1 MKHAL
6 VDTLESIAKE
16 AEGDNITVA
25 EINQA
30 LRYRGFGTILIAPSL
45 LMVLPTGAIP
55 GMPFICGMLIF
66 AITIQVAFGKRSPW
80 IPKAIKE
87 RSFSREK
94 YDEAFKKARPYLLK
108 IDNFFHP
115 RLSWLTHEYIQ
126 PVLALLCAA
135 LGLAIVGMGFV
146 PFAAMIPSV
155 AVLLLA
161 LGLSVHDG
169 LFILLGLLAT
179 GGTAYGAYA
188 IFLQ

>member
-1 MKHAL
+1 MKNAL
-6 VDTLESIAKE
+6 VDTLETIGEK
-16 AEGDNITVA
+16 AEGDNITVD

-30 LRYRGFGTILIAPSL
+30 LKYRGFGTILIAPAL

-55 GMPFICGMLIF
+55 GMPAICGALIF
-66 AITIQVAFGKRSPW
+66 AITIQVAFGKKSPW

-94 YDEAFKKARPYLLK
+94 YDDAFKKARPYLLK

-115 RLSWLTHEYIQ
+115 RLKWLTHEYVQ
-126 PVLALLCAA
+126 PVMALLCAA
-135 LGLAIVGMGFV
+135 LGLAIIAMGFV

-161 LGLSVHDG
+161 LGLSVKDG
-169 LFILLGLLAT
+169 LFVMLGLIACA
-179 GGTAYGAYA
+179 GTIYGAYA
-188 IFLQ
+188 IFF

>member
-16 AEGDNITVA
+16 ADGDHITVA
-25 EINQA
+25 EINKA

-66 AITIQVAFGKRSPW
+66 AITIQVAFGKKAPW

-94 YDEAFKKARPYLLK
+94 YDQAFKKARPYLLK

-115 RLSWLTHEYIQ
+115 RLGWLTHDYVQ
-126 PVLALLCAA
+126 PALALLCAV
-135 LGLAIVGMGFV
+135 LGLAIVAMGFV
-146 PFAAMIPSV
+146 PFAAMIPSM

-161 LGLSVHDG
+161 LGLSVRDG
-169 LFILLGLLAT
+169 LFVLLGLMAS
-179 GGTAYGAYA
+179 GGTGYGAYSL
-188 IFLQ
+188 FL

>member
-1 MKHAL
+1 MKNAL
-6 VDTLESIAKE
+6 VDTLETIGEKS
-16 AEGDNITVA
+16 EGDNITVD

-30 LRYRGFGTILIAPSL
+30 LKYRGFGTILIAPAL

-55 GMPFICGMLIF
+55 GMPAICGALIF
-66 AITIQVAFGKRSPW
+66 AITIQVAFGKKSPW

-94 YDEAFKKARPYLLK
+94 YDEAFKKARPYLIK

-115 RLSWLTHEYIQ
+115 RLKWLTHEYVQ
-126 PVLALLCAA
+126 PAMALLCAA
-135 LGLAIVGMGFV
+135 LGVAIIAMGFV

-161 LGLSVHDG
+161 LGLSVKDG
-169 LFILLGLLAT
+169 LFVMLGLIACA
-179 GGTAYGAYA
+179 GTIYGAYA
-188 IFLQ
+188 IFF